1 MSMSVEDAAA
11 EVERSCERYDTMD
24 KPALP
29 VCIYSRQLW
38 DVLLAKHGTAI
49 NSHRLIYM
57 PPQGAP
63 EKAKRGYAA
72 DAAPTTKRRKTKWHA
87 ESTRASSLF

>member
-1 MSMSVEDAAA
+1 MIRTLEALERCAAMLDSIGRHN
-11 EVERSCERYDTMD
+11 VPICVYDE
-24 KPALP
+24 AL
-29 VCIYSRQLW
+29 Y
-38 DVLLAKHGTAI
+38 AAHKEYGA
-49 NSHRLIYM
+49 HRLIYM